1 MGAIILSKKYGLNS
15 SVEICHVCGKEMDIV
30 LFGASYKDENGKSAE
45 APSRICMGNICDDC
59 KKVIEDGGIFFVR
72 VRGWELSELR
82 EELAKLLD

>member
-59 KKVIEDGGIFFVR
+59 KKVIEDGASSSLRYVM
-72 VRGWELSELR
+72 VRGETIHT
-82 EELAKLLD
+82 APVGCAP